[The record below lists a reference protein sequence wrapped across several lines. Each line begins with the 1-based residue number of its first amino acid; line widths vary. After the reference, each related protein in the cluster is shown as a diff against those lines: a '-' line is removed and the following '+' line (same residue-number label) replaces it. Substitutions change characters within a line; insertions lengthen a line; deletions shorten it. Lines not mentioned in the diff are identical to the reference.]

1 MQGFIASVFDFV
13 SVKSCEHHDDS
24 QGLHSY
30 SSIRPFLH
38 SSHPVLLLG
47 SFHSLAAK
55 QEYRGVFKKQN
66 YTNTYLMQSLH
77 GKSHPR
83 SWFLFFT
90 FASLPWLEQRRMRR
104 LCRASVSL
112 SDIAVATP
120 KKFFPRDSHK
130 SSLVKTTQAISLA
143 RRQLDWQRALCIFRE
158 FYTRETRGAKPRIE
172 MPLINTTITAARN
185 ETVQNFPDVS
195 SFVFTFLHQLP
206 ESFACYICTFLKVSR
221 VPDWGCCA
229 GVTWQ
234 GCLL

>member
-1 MQGFIASVFDFV
+1 MKQPANPPQRLLKRNIEQMQGFIASVFDFV

-77 GKSHPR
+77 GKSHP
-83 SWFLFFT
+83 SSKFLFFT

-112 SDIAVATP
+112 SNIAVATP
-120 KKFFPRDSHK
+120 KKFFPRDSTNLP
-130 SSLVKTTQAISLA
+130 SSKRLKRFRWRDGSSIGSVRYASSGSFIHERHEGQSL
-143 RRQLDWQRALCIFRE
+143 
-158 FYTRETRGAKPRIE
+158 G
-172 MPLINTTITAARN
+172 
-185 ETVQNFPDVS
+185 
-195 SFVFTFLHQLP
+195 
-206 ESFACYICTFLKVSR
+206 SR
-221 VPDWGCCA
+221 CR
-229 GVTWQ
+229 
-234 GCLL
+234 